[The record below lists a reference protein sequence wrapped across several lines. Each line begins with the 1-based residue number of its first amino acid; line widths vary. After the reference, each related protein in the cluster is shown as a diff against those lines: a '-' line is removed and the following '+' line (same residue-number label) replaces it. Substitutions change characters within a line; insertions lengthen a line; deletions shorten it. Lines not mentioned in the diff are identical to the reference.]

1 MPKESGLAWTTCSV
15 DDSGNSLRALVNDVV
30 SLDFSTPRNLLD
42 WTGLDKSAME
52 RGLGLADFSVTLNCI
67 FNDDAAGSW
76 AVFKDTTVERDVDL
90 VVSAQTLS
98 NDCFVSDASFSR
110 GSDGNFTINGTLQVM
125 DGTVPVWS

>member
-1 MPKESGLAWTTCSV
+1 MPKESGLGWTTCSV
-15 DDSGNSLRALVNDVV
+15 DDSGDSLRAIINDVTA
-30 SLDFSTPRNLLD
+30 LDFTTPRNLLD

-52 RGLGLADFSVTLNCI
+52 RGLGLADFSITLNCV

-76 AVFKDTTVERDVDL
+76 AVFKATTGERDVDL

-110 GSDGNFTINGTLQVM
+110 GSDGNFTINGTLQLM